1 MENLPSFNS
10 GTNHRRHREIYHV
23 EGQAAGEE
31 YDLINLGV
39 ADSGQSE
46 WDPEADLNAEL
57 QEGYGDVGYLE
68 QSAEGDQES
77 EHSVSV
83 EGHTPGLGT
92 SDRSGTGTNGISADP
107 TGPLE
112 MRQEPDRIG
121 MYHLPGVDTGAP
133 VGHSQQRDH
142 NLGGSTHSS
151 NLAAP
156 HDLRSAPHHSRNRNQ
171 RSEHRELS
179 TIGVYGA
186 STVPLDT
193 ANAELLGIQ
202 QQAEPV
208 SIEESGGSDYGI
220 IGVSA
225 GTTAAMNTGQ
235 GAGLGPPVTAGIP
248 SPLHQSDYEQYF
260 SPSAL
265 PEEGSG
271 ATTERRAMNGRWSWG
286 SCVMS

>member
-1 MENLPSFNS
+1 M
-10 GTNHRRHREIYHV
+10 
-23 EGQAAGEE
+23 
-31 YDLINLGV
+31 INK
-39 ADSGQSE
+39 
-46 WDPEADLNAEL
+46 
-57 QEGYGDVGYLE
+57 Y
-68 QSAEGDQES
+68 
-77 EHSVSV
+77 
-83 EGHTPGLGT
+83 
-92 SDRSGTGTNGISADP
+92 
-107 TGPLE
+107 
-112 MRQEPDRIG
+112 
-121 MYHLPGVDTGAP
+121 
-133 VGHSQQRDH
+133 
-142 NLGGSTHSS
+142 
-151 NLAAP
+151 
-156 HDLRSAPHHSRNRNQ
+156 
-171 RSEHRELS
+171 S
-179 TIGVYGA
+179 TIGVYVA

-202 QQAEPV
+202 QQAEPM